1 MEVDV
6 VLTNQSQ
13 FPHNIKNMIKEK
25 LSRRKVL
32 RGIGVSIS
40 LPVMDS
46 LSSKSFAADAS
57 TKSPKRMAFVYSP
70 NGKNMQKWRPS
81 SLGSDYQLS
90 PTLEPLADL
99 KKDFQVLSGL
109 DHRNATNGGDG
120 AGDHARA
127 NATFLTGMR
136 AKKTAGADIRLGISV
151 DQVAAKIIGAETKL
165 PSLELSCDAARKS
178 GRCDSGYSCAY
189 QYNISWRDEKIPM
202 APEANP
208 RVVFERL
215 FGSGEQGNKE
225 QRLKI
230 AKQQKSILDFV
241 LEDANRLHGRL
252 GRNDQQKLDEYLTA
266 VRDTERKVVRA
277 EQFAA
282 KAPDMKMP
290 EGIPGNYKD
299 HIRLLYDL
307 TALSFQTDT
316 TRISTFM
323 MAHDGSNRNFR
334 DIGVPEGHHQ
344 LSHHGNN
351 KKKLEKIAKIDKFY
365 IEQFGYFLN
374 KLKSMEDGE
383 GQNVLDNSMIIYGC
397 GIADGN
403 SHKHHDLPLL
413 LAGHGG
419 GTLESGRHLD
429 FQGEVPLSNLYVA
442 MLDKIGAKVSK
453 LGDSTGKLPKV

>member
-1 MEVDV
+1 M
-6 VLTNQSQ
+6 T
-13 FPHNIKNMIKEK
+13 
-25 LSRRKVL
+25 
-32 RGIGVSIS
+32 GVQTCA
-40 LPVMDS
+40 LPI
-46 LSSKSFAADAS
+46 
-57 TKSPKRMAFVYSP
+57 
-70 NGKNMQKWRPS
+70 
-81 SLGSDYQLS
+81 LGSDYQLS

-151 DQVAAKIIGAETKL
+151 DQVAAKIIGTETKL

-252 GRNDQQKLDEYLTA
+252 GRNDQQKLED
-266 VRDTERKVVRA
+266 RKSVV
-277 EQFAA
+277 
-282 KAPDMKMP
+282 
-290 EGIPGNYKD
+290 
-299 HIRLLYDL
+299 
-307 TALSFQTDT
+307 
-316 TRISTFM
+316 
-323 MAHDGSNRNFR
+323 
-334 DIGVPEGHHQ
+334 
-344 LSHHGNN
+344 
-351 KKKLEKIAKIDKFY
+351 
-365 IEQFGYFLN
+365 
-374 KLKSMEDGE
+374 
-383 GQNVLDNSMIIYGC
+383 
-397 GIADGN
+397 
-403 SHKHHDLPLL
+403 
-413 LAGHGG
+413 
-419 GTLESGRHLD
+419 
-429 FQGEVPLSNLYVA
+429 
-442 MLDKIGAKVSK
+442 
-453 LGDSTGKLPKV
+453 